1 MNADKLP
8 LSDNAP
14 VTAGSP
20 PLNKAQAAEWPLPD
34 QGEAA
39 GRCGRRV
46 RVSSLHT
53 LSLILLGITNLPGA
67 PVFAQTTPTPTAPSS
82 NRIEAVATNLHSSA
96 GSFSCQLY
104 NSAKGFPKTD
114 ESVVA
119 GSRVKIHDGQAA
131 CVFNNQPPGDYAV
144 VAMHD
149 EDDSGKMEYNFI
161 GIPTKGYGFSS
172 GATATFGAP
181 SFDAAKFT
189 YTGGVLKVPIPLHY

>member
-1 MNADKLP
+1 MNTNMSSPYDK
-8 LSDNAP
+8 AP
-14 VTAGSP
+14 A
-20 PLNKAQAAEWPLPD
+20 AQSPLPD
-34 QGEAA
+34 QGEAGERFA
-39 GRCGRRV
+39 RRV
-46 RVSSLHT
+46 RASSLLT
-53 LSLILLGITNLPGA
+53 LSSALLLVAITTLPGA
-67 PVFAQTTPTPTAPSS
+67 PVFAQTTPTTAPSP